1 MVFSVKSCI
10 WPKIAIKKPQK
21 ALLGQIIFFGEN
33 GIFNDL
39 VKDVHNNLNIEIIN
53 NSDEKNQ
60 IPQMFN
66 IWIEARKKLSEK
78 ELNDLCAS
86 LKSSYF
92 CSNEDIS
99 QVLYEIESFGKFK
112 IAVLPKIYTSN
123 FIKDLKFALKNQS
136 NILIN
141 LNEHPC

>member
-1 MVFSVKSCI
+1 MNENSDQKTTKSFI
-10 WPKIAIKKPQK
+10 
-21 ALLGQIIFFGEN
+21 GSNNFFGEN

-53 NSDEKNQ
+53 SSDEKNQ

-66 IWIEARKKLSEK
+66 IWIEARKKLTEK
-78 ELNDLCAS
+78 ELNDLCLS
-86 LKSSYF
+86 LQSSYF
-92 CSNEDIS
+92 CSNEDIA